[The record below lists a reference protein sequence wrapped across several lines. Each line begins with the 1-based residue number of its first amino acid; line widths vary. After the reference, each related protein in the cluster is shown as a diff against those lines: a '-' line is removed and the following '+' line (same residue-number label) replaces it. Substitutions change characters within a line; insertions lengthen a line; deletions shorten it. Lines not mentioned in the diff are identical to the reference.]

1 MARWLAFLVVI
12 LKDTHRDVVIG
23 EPPLSRQVLAA
34 DQSGPPKSPAAT
46 LAIIFVFHTPYSYCL
61 STFPSIKQFCPTG
74 HNALTYARSFLI
86 VGNDNFL
93 LLLTQKNLDVIT

>member
-23 EPPLSRQVLAA
+23 EPPLSRQNLAA
-34 DQSGPPKSPAAT
+34 DQSGPPKSPRIT
-46 LAIIFVFHTPYSYCL
+46 LTIIFVFHTPDSYIVCRPFL
-61 STFPSIKQFCPTG
+61 VSSKHVCPAG
-74 HNALTYARSFLI
+74 HIARTYACSFLI

-93 LLLTQKNLDVIT
+93 L